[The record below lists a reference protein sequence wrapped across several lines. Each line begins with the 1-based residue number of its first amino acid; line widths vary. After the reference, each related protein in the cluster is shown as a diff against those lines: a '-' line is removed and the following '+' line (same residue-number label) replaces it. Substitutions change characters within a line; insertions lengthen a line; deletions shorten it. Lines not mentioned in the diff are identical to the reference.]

1 MHRHLYLT
9 FRSPYARKVQ
19 ILLAEKGLEVQTI
32 AVDLQNKSKE
42 FQALGPMAKVPVLV
56 DGDVVVSDST
66 VIAEYLEDRYPEP
79 AMYGQ
84 GWEGRLRSRH
94 WEELGDSLGDAAI
107 AVFMGREA
115 IGTAK
120 AQGQL
125 DRILT
130 TLEADLDR
138 LPLQFEV
145 AHASLISGLG
155 YVSFRLGDAWKLQH
169 PRLSAWVK
177 AQENR
182 PSVAATVPHL

>member
-1 MHRHLYLT
+1 MQRHLYLT
-9 FRSPYARKVQ
+9 FRSPYARKIQ

-32 AVDLQNKSKE
+32 SVDLQNKSKE
-42 FQALGPMAKVPVLV
+42 FQALGPIAKVPVLV
-56 DGDVVVSDST
+56 DGDVIVSDST

-84 GWEGRLRSRH
+84 KWQGRLRSRH

-115 IGTAK
+115 IGIAK

-125 DRILT
+125 DRILA
-130 TLEADLDR
+130 TLETDIDQIPTA
-138 LPLQFEV
+138 FEV

-155 YVSFRLGDAWKLQH
+155 YVSFRLGDAWKEQYPH
-169 PRLSAWVK
+169 LSAWVK
-177 AQENR
+177 SQESR